1 MREGTTAEG
10 PELGLAI
17 VEGIAIGRAVVWA
30 SDPAPRPVTTIARE
44 HLRLDRAITRAASGV
59 EEMVR
64 LLPRAEAELF
74 EPEIAILSE
83 LRPALLEQVDAGE
96 RAEDSVNEATSVA
109 STDLLADARARL
121 LDGLAHD
128 ERSVER
134 CLEGRDGDR
143 VLVTSALTPSVVA
156 SLPTRVVGIVAAA
169 GDADR
174 AIGRA
179 SHAAILA
186 RSRDIPLVLIGPE
199 IVRAVHNDDTVVLDT
214 TTTPGAMW
222 LSPIATT
229 LLAAQSRRE
238 AWMRTRA
245 EEETSVVAP
254 LDHLAI
260 EVHVNVSSLHE
271 HIPAA
276 AEGIGLLRTEI
287 VFGHRREEPSEAEQ
301 VGALRALAAR
311 VGGAPV
317 FVRLFDAGGDKPLP
331 WLRAPPGSEARG
343 IELLLRHPAVL
354 DTQLRAITRAAQRAD
369 IRALL
374 PLVRSA
380 KDIECVRT
388 RAGGRVSVGAM
399 VETPDAVDRIG
410 EIASAADFVSIGT
423 NDLFAIVTGYG
434 RVDSALSPDRR
445 VLIMIENVL
454 TAAHARGRKV
464 SVCGEMAGDAHGA
477 RILVG
482 LGIDALSVAT
492 GRFAK
497 VKLSL
502 RDVSLDDC
510 REVAREAMR

>member
-1 MREGTTAEG
+1 M
-10 PELGLAI
+10 
-17 VEGIAIGRAVVWA
+17 
-30 SDPAPRPVTTIARE
+30 
-44 HLRLDRAITRAASGV
+44 
-59 EEMVR
+59 
-64 LLPRAEAELF
+64 
-74 EPEIAILSE
+74 
-83 LRPALLEQVDAGE
+83 
-96 RAEDSVNEATSVA
+96 
-109 STDLLADARARL
+109 
-121 LDGLAHD
+121 
-128 ERSVER
+128 ER
-134 CLEGRDGDR
+134 CLEGRNGDR

-156 SLPTRVVGIVAAA
+156 SLPTRVVGIMAAA

-174 AIGRA
+174 ASGRA

-199 IVRAVHNDDTVVLDT
+199 IVRAVRNDDTVVLDT
-214 TTTPGAMW
+214 TTTHGSVW
-222 LSPIATT
+222 LAPVAAT
-229 LLAAQSRRE
+229 LLAAQCRRE
-238 AWMRTRA
+238 AWMRTRV
-245 EEETSVVAP
+245 EEEASVVAP
-254 LDHLAI
+254 LNRLGI

-287 VFGHRREEPSEAEQ
+287 VFSHRLNEPSEAEQ
-301 VGALRALAAR
+301 VGILRALSAR

-317 FVRLFDAGGDKPLP
+317 VVRLFDAGGDKPLP
-331 WLRAPPGSEARG
+331 WLRPPPGSEARG

-354 DTQLRAITRAAQRAD
+354 DTQLRAITRAAQEGAD

-380 KDIECVRT
+380 KEIDYVRT
-388 RAGGRVSVGAM
+388 RAGGKVSVGAM

-423 NDLFAIVTGYG
+423 NDLFAIVTGHG

-445 VLIMIENVL
+445 VLSMIESVL

-497 VKLSL
+497 AKLSL
-502 RDVSLDDC
+502 RELSLHDC
-510 REVAREAMR
+510 REVARETMR